1 MSAVNGAAVS
11 ATPVEADSDGQHL
24 VFALGEG
31 AYAVSMTPVREIIR
45 VPEVTPVPLSHGAV
59 IGAVNLRGQVIP
71 VADLRQLLGYDA
83 TEPGD
88 DARVLVTDM
97 RDGLGLLVDA
107 VLEATTLG
115 PGDVRPAE
123 NVTGVVDLPWLEGVV
138 HRCDRLVQ
146 CVDLERLIANVGLET
161 VPTESA
167 ERAGGGSLADPVSD
181 RAEAIDQRH
190 ELLGVDVG
198 GQTFALPLRQV
209 VEILAEPEVTTA
221 VPDGPAAMLGIAD
234 WRDRPLPLLDLARYF
249 GLPQR
254 DGKSQRRVLVVPLA
268 GDRDCLDGAVVGL
281 VADAAR
287 EVLRVPGDR
296 VDSLPEIMRQAGG
309 LQECSAVGRLEDGRL
324 VSVLDAE
331 RMLQDRDLAQVLNRD
346 DVSGAADDLQAH
358 EQFVIFDLAGRPYG
372 VPIAAV
378 KEILRP
384 PEQLTRVPRAPSLVE
399 GALNLR
405 GSILPVIGLRDHLGL
420 GPVPESDRA
429 RVLVL
434 RREAGWLGFGVD
446 AVLSVEDVPRDRMV
460 PAPDNATRHTDLLT
474 RVAMDDNGGM
484 TLLLDPAGLA
494 ARVEAAAEEV
504 AMAALET
511 PC

>member
-1 MSAVNGAAVS
+1 MGTAGEVQTAPG
-11 ATPVEADSDGQHL
+11 DSDGQHL
-24 VFALGEG
+24 VFALGDG
-31 AYAVSMTPVREIIR
+31 AYTVAMAPVREIIR
-45 VPEVTPVPLSHGAV
+45 VPEVTPVPLSHDAV

-71 VADLRQLLGYDA
+71 VADLRQLLGYPA
-83 TEPGD
+83 VEPGE
-88 DARVLVTDM
+88 DARVLVTSL

-107 VLEATTLG
+107 VLEATVLD

-146 CVDLERLIANVGLET
+146 CVDLERLIANVGLEIVT
-161 VPTESA
+161 TETL
-167 ERAGGGSLADPVSD
+167 ERSGGGSLGGT
-181 RAEAIDQRH
+181 AEQAETAGQRR
-190 ELLGVDVG
+190 ELIGLDVA

-209 VEILAEPEVTTA
+209 VEILREPEVTTA
-221 VPDGPAAMLGIAD
+221 VPDGPPAMLGIAD

-249 GLPQR
+249 DLPEH
-254 DGKSQRRVLVVPLA
+254 DGEAERRVLVVPLA
-268 GDRDCLDGAVVGL
+268 GDRDSLDGAVVGL

-287 EVLRVPGDR
+287 EVLRVPAHR
-296 VDSLPEIMRQAGG
+296 VDPLPEIMRQGGG

-331 RMLQDRDLAQVLNRD
+331 QLLHDRDLAAVLNRD
-346 DVSGAADDLQAH
+346 DVSGAADDPSAV
-358 EQFVIFDLAGRPYG
+358 EQFVTFELAGRPYG
-372 VPIAAV
+372 VPIDAV

-384 PEQLTRVPRAPSLVE
+384 PERLTRVPRAPALVE

-405 GSILPVIGLRDHLGL
+405 GSILPIIGLRDYLGL
-420 GPVPESDRA
+420 GPVPDSERA

-434 RREAGWLGFGVD
+434 RRESGWLGFGVD
-446 AVLSVEDVPRDRMV
+446 AVLSVEQVARASIA
-460 PAPDNATRHTDLLT
+460 PAPGNATRHTDLLT

-504 AMAALET
+504 AMANLE
-511 PC
+511 PQC